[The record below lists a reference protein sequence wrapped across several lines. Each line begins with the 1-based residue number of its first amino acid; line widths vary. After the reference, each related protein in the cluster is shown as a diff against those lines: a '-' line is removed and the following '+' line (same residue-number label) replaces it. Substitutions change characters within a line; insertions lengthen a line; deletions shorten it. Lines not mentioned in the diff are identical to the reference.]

1 MLLREFDVC
10 KSASVLHE
18 MLEIMDKS
26 HISSMLLERNKVK
39 YQTPLMHWITHSKE
53 AFWSTLFPAGGINWF
68 DPECNDRLPIA
79 KMLLDNDTTAAKDQ
93 LALGDELGNLPIHS
107 AVTKKFPGLF
117 QLMLEHRPD
126 LLYWENAAGKTAVDL
141 VANEWAHLIVG
152 IHSPLRI
159 TPWINSA
166 SNNLIERDPI
176 TFVSSDIPAK
186 FNDTNSHQL
195 KIQKICQSF
204 LGKTTGH
211 RKLLTSEERDEIS
224 SIKDDT
230 IGRYFFNDDW
240 LFF

>member
-1 MLLREFDVC
+1 
-10 KSASVLHE
+10 
-18 MLEIMDKS
+18 
-26 HISSMLLERNKVK
+26 
-39 YQTPLMHWITHSKE
+39 
-53 AFWSTLFPAGGINWF
+53 
-68 DPECNDRLPIA
+68 
-79 KMLLDNDTTAAKDQ
+79 
-93 LALGDELGNLPIHS
+93 
-107 AVTKKFPGLF
+107 
-117 QLMLEHRPD
+117 MLEHRPD

-176 TFVSSDIPAK
+176 TFVSSDVPAK
-186 FNDTNSHQL
+186 LNDTNSHQL

-230 IGRYFFNDDW
+230 IGRHFFNDDW